1 MNQERILRGARA
13 AVILISGILIA
24 AVALPARAQQGQ
36 ERGLVRV
43 GAARKESKAAQ
54 NVELWALLIGV
65 SRFQNGDQSVRG
77 NQISNLKYAGDD
89 AQAICEFLRSEEGG
103 GFPQDHIFLLKDE
116 KATKAEVE
124 KALAMLRKTR
134 PDDFF
139 VTFIATHG
147 VLAPQYD
154 AKLGRTIEV
163 PYFVLYDSDLGN
175 MQNTAL
181 PMSAFQDAVKQI
193 PAKQGLVLSDTCHSA
208 AIVMAGRG
216 AEVSKRANSSLIEKL
231 KEADVS
237 GVGYIWAADQTEVS
251 LEFDHLNQGQGQGQ
265 GVFTYSLL
273 EGLRGNADTD
283 PPDGIVTFLELKNYV
298 QKKVPELTGET
309 PQHPGGNTTTIEANT
324 IPLSIV
330 PNSCKD
336 PAQCGSIVIRAPE
349 LDGVTVAIDGTDSGT
364 ISSKR
369 ELTRRVATGTRR
381 LSFTMGGIK
390 REREARI
397 EPGQSRFVEV
407 NLSLSQSDEDAVV
420 PPPESLVN
428 VYFGEAREPL
438 KDAKEAFLDGV
449 DYFNKQ
455 KADQAIEKFNEAIKK
470 NGGSAYPDAL
480 VYRGRAEQSIGR
492 KADAVTSFQQALAVR
507 KSDFETETLLAEA
520 KFNLNLDPGE
530 VEPSLR
536 SVIRRHPD
544 WDYPHVVL
552 GDVLFFKRDYIGAE
566 RELAKAK
573 RINPKSPPA
582 RLILA
587 DVLTHQDSKQ
597 KREQAVKEARDA
609 LELFKTVSEKKVSAA
624 RALKGLS
631 ISHLIFGGGRFRND
645 AAMAEAQHML
655 GKALT
660 RVVYFDDTIANP
672 DVYLDEARTH
682 LTEAARLSQSL
693 NDKSRLALVLETS
706 SLNYF
711 LKGDLARA
719 IDEGEKTLKL
729 SESMPALKNFPN
741 AHLTLASAYAS
752 NQKFAPAVEHLQ
764 RYIAAAKPQL
774 TPDELKRYEE
784 ELNRMTKLRDSNR
797 QKK

>member
-1 MNQERILRGARA
+1 MKKGRNLRITRTFGLLSFTVCLVLGAM
-13 AVILISGILIA
+13 
-24 AVALPARAQQGQ
+24 PARAQQAQ
-36 ERGLVRV
+36 ERGLRRV
-43 GAARKESKAAQ
+43 GAVRTESKAAQ

-65 SRFQNGDQSVRG
+65 SRFQNGDQNVRG

-89 AQAICEFLRSEEGG
+89 AQAIHEFLRSEEGG
-103 GFPQDHIFLLKDE
+103 SFPEDHIFLLKDE

-124 KALAMLRKTR
+124 KALAALRKTR

-147 VLAPQYD
+147 VLSSQYD

-163 PYFVLYDSDLGN
+163 PYFVLYDTDLGN

-216 AEVSKRANSSLIEKL
+216 AEVSKRANSDLIEKL

-251 LEFDHLNQGQGQGQ
+251 LEFDNLSQGQGQGQ
-265 GVFTYSLL
+265 GVFSYCLL

-283 PPDGIVTFLELKNYV
+283 PSDGVVTFKELRSYV

-330 PNSCKD
+330 PSSCKD
-336 PAQCGSIVIRAPE
+336 QNQCGSLVIRAPE
-349 LDGVTVAIDGTDSGT
+349 LDGVAVAIDGTDSGI

-369 ELTRRVATGTRR
+369 ELTRRVETGTRR

-397 EPGQSRFVEV
+397 EPGKSRFVEV

-420 PPPESLVN
+420 PSPESLVN
-428 VYFGEAREPL
+428 VYFGEAREPS

-455 KADQAIEKFNEAIKK
+455 KTDQAIERFNDAIKK
-470 NGGSAYPDAL
+470 NGAPYPDAL

-492 KADAVTSFQQALAVR
+492 KADAVASFQQALAVR

-520 KFNLNLDPGE
+520 RFNLNLDPNE

-566 RELAKAK
+566 RELSKAK

-597 KREQAVKEARDA
+597 KREQAIKESRDA
-609 LELFKTVSEKKVSAA
+609 LELFATVSQKKVSAA

-631 ISHLIFGGGRFRND
+631 ISHVIFGGGRYRND
-645 AAMAEAQHML
+645 TAMAEANHML

-660 RVVYFDDTIANP
+660 RLVYFDDTITNP
-672 DVYLDEARTH
+672 DGYLDEARTH
-682 LTEAARLSQSL
+682 LAEAARLALGL

-706 SLNYF
+706 SLNHF

-719 IDEGEKTLKL
+719 IEDGEKTLRL
-729 SESMPALKNFPN
+729 SETMPALKNFPN

-752 NQKFAPAVEHLQ
+752 NQKFVQAVEHLQ
-764 RYIAAAKPQL
+764 KYIAVARPQL
-774 TPDELKRYEE
+774 TPNELKEKEE
-784 ELNRMTKLRDSNR
+784 ELSRMTRMRDSNR